1 LTAQDYFHLSMKA
14 SGIKKSALA
23 PQSRLEL
30 RADDPAVLRDPRLAA
45 LMSDDGV
52 AEALR
57 RNAEMESDP
66 SIGIS
71 LREFERRIRR
81 LL

>member
-1 LTAQDYFHLSMKA
+1 MSAIHSKSPQP
-14 SGIKKSALA
+14 SGLN
-23 PQSRLEL
+23 
-30 RADDPAVLRDPRLAA
+30 RAGDSVRHQDPRMPP
-45 LMSDDGV
+45 LMGDDGV

-57 RNAEMESDP
+57 RAAEMRLDP

-81 LL
+81 RE

>member
-1 LTAQDYFHLSMKA
+1 MKA

-23 PQSRLEL
+23 PQSSGPYRIDYSVFLQ
-30 RADDPAVLRDPRLAA
+30 DPRLAA

-52 AEALR
+52 AEAHR
-57 RNAEMESDP
+57 RAAEMIADP

-81 LL
+81 LV